1 MWAIIATLGL
11 PGQYKNNNK
20 HYNNKEVP
28 MKPAIRLQ
36 LSIMMF
42 FQFFLWGSWNV
53 TMGTYLLN
61 IGFDG
66 VSVGAAYSTMNWGA
80 IFAPIVVGMLADRF
94 FEGQKV
100 MAILHVL
107 GAGILWYISGV
118 TDSTAFFWV
127 LLVYGIIYMPT
138 LALVNAISFHQM
150 SDPGKEFPGIRVMGT
165 LGWIA
170 AGLLVG
176 AVIPSLTGAS
186 IENTNVPLKIG
197 AFTSLVL
204 GLYSLSLPSTP
215 PGAAGR
221 KPSLSEVLGLE
232 SLSLMKDRS
241 FAIFII
247 GSLLISIPL
256 TFYYNFANAFLNE
269 SGMENAAGKMTM
281 GQMSEVIF
289 LVLIPFF
296 FVRLGVKKMLLVGMG
311 AWVLRYV
318 LFAFGNNDAL
328 VYMYYS
334 GIILHGICFDFFFV
348 TGQIYT
354 DRTAPKA
361 IRASAQG
368 FIHVATYGAGMLI
381 GSWVSGLIVDNYAYV
396 ENGVTLHNWG
406 TIWIIPAMMAALVM
420 GLFIVFFKDPQTTL
434 IK

>member
-1 MWAIIATLGL
+1 
-11 PGQYKNNNK
+11 
-20 HYNNKEVP
+20 
-28 MKPAIRLQ
+28 MKPTIRLQ

-53 TMGTYLLN
+53 TMGTYLLA

-66 VSVGAAYSTMNWGA
+66 VAVGAAYSTMNWGA
-80 IFAPIVVGMLADRF
+80 IFAPVVAGMLADRF
-94 FEGQKV
+94 FAGQKV
-100 MAILHVL
+100 MAVLHVL
-107 GAGILWYISGV
+107 GAGLLWYISDITEPG
-118 TDSTAFFWV
+118 AFFWT

-138 LALVNAISFHQM
+138 LGLVNAISFHQM
-150 SDPGKEFPGIRVMGT
+150 SDPGKQFPGIRVMGT

-176 AVIPSLTGAS
+176 AVIPSITGAS
-186 IENTNVPLKIG
+186 IEATNMPLKIG
-197 AFTSLVL
+197 AITSLVL
-204 GLYSLSLPSTP
+204 GLYSFSLPNTP
-215 PGAAGR
+215 PGAAGT
-221 KPSLSEVLGLE
+221 KPSLSQMLGLE
-232 SLSLMKDRS
+232 TISLMKDRS

-256 TFYYNFANAFLNE
+256 TFYYNFTNAFLNE
-269 SGMENAAGKMTM
+269 TGMQNAAGKMTM

-296 FVRLGVKKMLLVGMG
+296 FARLGVKKMLLIGMG

-318 LFAFGNNDAL
+318 LFAFGNNESL
-328 VYMYYS
+328 VFMLYS

-354 DRTAPKA
+354 DRAAPKA
-361 IRASAQG
+361 LRASAQG

-381 GSWVSGLIVDNYAYV
+381 GSWISGLIVDNYAYV
-396 ENGVTLHNWG
+396 ENGVTLHDWSS
-406 TIWIIPAMMAALVM
+406 IWIIPAMMAALVM
-420 GLFIVFFKDPQTTL
+420 GLFIVFFREPDRASK
-434 IK
+434 